1 MPTLPTPKTG
11 VFHFRLLR
19 DIAQDDWFKLCRL
32 VTRAHR
38 QLRLKPESTDVE
50 PPPVICNG
58 AGITPLRSD
67 DSLIGLGVIVF
78 NGEHHHQLSGDTFI
92 LNRHRHP
99 YDRGYCHTHGHPYR
113 FMVMAVLLLAH
124 HSCPTV
130 WKITSDVS
138 GTEWQN
144 VADWLQAELAI
155 VIALP
160 NGISTGIKP

>member
-1 MPTLPTPKTG
+1 MTVLPVPKTG
-11 VFHFRLLR
+11 AFHFRLVR
-19 DIAQDDWFKLCRL
+19 DIAQDDWFTLCRL

-38 QLRLKPESTDVE
+38 QLRLKPETTGIE
-50 PPPVICNG
+50 PTPIICNG
-58 AGITPLRSD
+58 AGITPLRYD

-92 LNRHRHP
+92 LNQHRHP
-99 YDRGYCHTHGHPYR
+99 YDRGYCDTYGHPYR

-124 HSCPTV
+124 YTCPNV

-138 GTEWQN
+138 CAEWQR

-155 VIALP
+155 MMTLP
-160 NGISTGIKP
+160 IEILIGVTL